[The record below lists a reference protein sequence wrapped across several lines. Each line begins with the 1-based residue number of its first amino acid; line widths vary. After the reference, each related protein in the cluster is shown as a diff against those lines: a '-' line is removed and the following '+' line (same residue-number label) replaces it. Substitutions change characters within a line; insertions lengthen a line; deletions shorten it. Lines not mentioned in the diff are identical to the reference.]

1 MAIDSQ
7 KETIMK
13 SFIKTIFFT
22 MYISCSAVTAH
33 AEVTISNAWVKPTV
47 PGQPVA
53 GAYMTIVSDKDLD
66 IVEVSSPVAGKAEIH
81 SMSMQGNIMRMKK
94 LERLQLKA
102 GKPVELKPGGF
113 HVMLMELN
121 HQIKEGE
128 IVPVSF
134 VSQEGSSKK
143 ATVTVKAMA
152 TSPKATDSSHD
163 EHEHHH

>member
-1 MAIDSQ
+1 MKLKKWLVILNMACFA
-7 KETIMK
+7 M
-13 SFIKTIFFT
+13 
-22 MYISCSAVTAH
+22 TAH
-33 AEVTISNAWVKPTV
+33 AEITISNAWVKPTM

-53 GAYMTIVSDKDLD
+53 GAYMTLLSDQDVV

-81 SMSMQGNIMRMKK
+81 SMSMQGNIMRMKR

-128 IVPVSF
+128 SVPISF
-134 VSQEGSSKK
+134 VSQDGTSKK

-163 EHEHHH
+163 EHAHHH